1 MAMSAEVRE
10 ISTRKRNALLE
21 ALAEDLPESG
31 IGFVF
36 VNQSLLAEVL
46 GVSSG
51 VISHNLVLLERE
63 GKLVRGT
70 SIGCYR
76 SYRLVRQAP
85 RRKAVQRPRASS
97 KSAP

>member
-10 ISTRKRNALLE
+10 ISTQKRNALLE

-31 IGFVF
+31 IAF

-51 VISHNLVLLERE
+51 VVSHNLVLLERE

>member
-10 ISTRKRNALLE
+10 ISTQKRNALLE
-21 ALAEDLPESG
+21 ALAEDLPECG
-31 IGFVF
+31 GGF

-51 VISHNLVLLERE
+51 VVSHNLVLLERE